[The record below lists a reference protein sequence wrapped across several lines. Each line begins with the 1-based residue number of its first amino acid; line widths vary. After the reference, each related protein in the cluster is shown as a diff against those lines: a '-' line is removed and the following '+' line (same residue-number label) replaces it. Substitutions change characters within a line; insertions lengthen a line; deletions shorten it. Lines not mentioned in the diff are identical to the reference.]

1 MRHRDLAVRWP
12 HCFSSDTWFSIW
24 MQHAPASMNC
34 LASRYVA
41 SALPKPASM
50 SAMIGTTCVTWLS
63 IFSWIAAFAVA
74 SLAASSSRNRP
85 PSHGR
90 RPAQERVQLA
100 DQRADRGLFV
110 HRLVRQRAE
119 LGAQR
124 GDHPA
129 GQVQVA
135 AFGAVEVLLD
145 GDHLLLADEAVPAT
159 QRLRVLGRVGVVRG
173 HVGAHDLRGVLG
185 DVQARL
191 ELVLGTHAG
200 GVLRADRIPRA
211 AVVFLQ
217 TGNCLDVVLILG
229 HVNLLGAKRV

>member
-1 MRHRDLAVRWP
+1 M
-12 HCFSSDTWFSIW
+12 
-24 MQHAPASMNC
+24 
-34 LASRYVA
+34 
-41 SALPKPASM
+41 
-50 SAMIGTTCVTWLS
+50 
-63 IFSWIAAFAVA
+63 
-74 SLAASSSRNRP
+74 
-85 PSHGR
+85 
-90 RPAQERVQLA
+90 
-100 DQRADRGLFV
+100 

-159 QRLRVLGRVGVVRG
+159 QRLGVLGRVGIVGG
-173 HVGAHDLRGVLG
+173 HVGTHDLGGVLG

-200 GVLRADRIPRA
+200 GILGIDGIPRA
-211 AVVFLQ
+211 AVVLFQ
-217 TGNCLDVVLILG
+217 SRNCLDVVLILG
-229 HVNLLGAKRV
+229 HGNFLSKASLKKMVECAATDVEASSVTSL

>member
-1 MRHRDLAVRWP
+1 
-12 HCFSSDTWFSIW
+12 
-24 MQHAPASMNC
+24 
-34 LASRYVA
+34 
-41 SALPKPASM
+41 M

-74 SLAASSSRNRP
+74 SWRRRVRGTGRR
-85 PSHGR
+85 SHGR
-90 RPAQERVQLA
+90 RRRRRVQLA

-159 QRLRVLGRVGVVRG
+159 QRLRVPAGSASYAAMSARMIFAVYWRCP
-173 HVGAHDLRGVLG
+173 AVLNLFW
-185 DVQARL
+185 ARMR
-191 ELVLGTHAG
+191 AR
-200 GVLRADRIPRA
+200 VLRADRIPRA